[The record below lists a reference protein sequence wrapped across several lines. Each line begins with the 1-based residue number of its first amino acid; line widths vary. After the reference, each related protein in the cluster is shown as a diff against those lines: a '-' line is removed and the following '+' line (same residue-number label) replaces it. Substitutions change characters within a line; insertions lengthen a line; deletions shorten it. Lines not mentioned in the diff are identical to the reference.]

1 MRGSAVPVAPLA
13 LRLDK
18 HLRRVG
24 EIEPMRAMGRVSRIV
39 GLVVEGRA
47 PGATVGSLCR
57 IIPEQP
63 GAPDVFAEVIG
74 FRDNQAL
81 LMPLGTLL
89 GVGLSSR
96 ICLERRSIGVAVGP
110 ALLGRVI
117 DALGRPMDGG
127 GPILAGEEAPLNPEP
142 LNPLRRSR
150 IHEVLDLGVRPL
162 NALTTCGRGQRLGIF
177 AGSGVGKSTLLGM
190 IAHHA
195 RADVNVIALI
205 GERGREVG
213 EFVEKILGPE
223 GLARSVVVAATSDES
238 PLVRRRGAFVATA
251 IAEYF
256 RRRGADVLL
265 LMDSVTRLAAAQ
277 REIGMAAG
285 EPPAARGYTPSVFAM
300 VPQLLERAGS
310 VRGEGSITGLYTVLV
325 DGDDMN
331 DPIADTVRSI
341 LDGHV
346 VLSRDIAA
354 QGRFPAIDVLN
365 SVSRTMTDL
374 ARPKHLDEARKLRQ
388 LLATYQ
394 RAEDLIRI
402 GGYVR
407 GSDPRVDEAIQ
418 RIDAIHEFLGQR
430 PNQPVP
436 FDRSIAE
443 LGAALGVPD
452 DD

>member
-1 MRGSAVPVAPLA
+1 MTPRASSYASVS
-13 LRLDK
+13 LRLDRYLK
-18 HLRRVG
+18 HVA
-24 EIEPMRAMGRVSRIV
+24 EIEPLRPMGHVTRVV

-47 PGATVGSLCR
+47 PGSTVGSLCR

-63 GAPDVFAEVIG
+63 GPDVFAEVVG
-74 FRDNQAL
+74 FRDDRAL
-81 LMPLGTLL
+81 LMPLGSLL
-89 GVGLSSR
+89 GVGPGSR
-96 ICLERRSIGVAVGP
+96 ICLERRSIGVSVGA
-110 ALLGRVI
+110 ALLGRVV
-117 DALGRPMDGG
+117 DALGRPMDD
-127 GPILAGEEAPLNPEP
+127 GPPLLLSDEAPLSPEP
-142 LNPLRRSR
+142 MNPMRRSR
-150 IHEVLDLGVRPL
+150 IVEPLDLGVRSL
-162 NALTTCGRGQRLGIF
+162 NALTTCGRGQRMGIF

-195 RADVNVIALI
+195 RADVNVIGLI

-213 EFVEKILGPE
+213 DFVEKILGPD

-238 PLVRRRGAFVATA
+238 PLLRRRGAFAATA

-300 VPQLLERAGS
+300 IPQLLERAGS

-325 DGDDMN
+325 DGDDLN
-331 DPIADTVRSI
+331 DPVADTVRSI

-346 VLSRDIAA
+346 VLSREIAG
-354 QGRFPAIDVLN
+354 QGRFPAVDVLA
-365 SVSRTMTDL
+365 SVSRSINDL
-374 ARPKHLDEARKLRQ
+374 IPPGHLALTRKLRQ

-402 GGYVR
+402 GGYVK
-407 GSDPRVDEAIQ
+407 GSDPRVDEAIE
-418 RIDAIHEFLGQR
+418 RIDAIHAFLAQA
-430 PNQPVP
+430 PNEPVNMERAVH
-436 FDRSIAE
+436 DLATAV
-443 LGAALGVPD
+443 GATGSN
-452 DD
+452 

>member
-1 MRGSAVPVAPLA
+1 M
-13 LRLDK
+13 RLDRYLK
-18 HLRRVG
+18 RVG
-24 EIEPMRAMGRVSRIV
+24 EIEPLRPMGHVTRIV
-39 GLVVEGRA
+39 GLIVEGRA
-47 PGATVGSLCR
+47 PGSTVGSLCR
-57 IIPEQP
+57 ILPEQ
-63 GAPDVFAEVIG
+63 GGPDVFAEVVG
-74 FRDNQAL
+74 FRDDHAL
-81 LMPLGTLL
+81 LMPLGSLM
-89 GVGLSSR
+89 GVGLGSR
-96 ICLERRSIGVAVGP
+96 ICVERRAIGVAVGP

-117 DALGRPMDGG
+117 DALGRPMDD
-127 GPILAGEEAPLNPEP
+127 GPPLTLPDEAALNPEP
-142 LNPLRRSR
+142 LNPMRRSR
-150 IHEVLDLGVRPL
+150 IHEPLDLGVRSL
-162 NALTTCGRGQRLGIF
+162 NALTTCGRGQRMGIF

-213 EFVEKILGPE
+213 EFVEKILGPD

-238 PLVRRRGAFVATA
+238 PLVRRRGAFAATA

-300 VPQLLERAGS
+300 IPQMLERAGS

-325 DGDDMN
+325 DGDDLN

-346 VLSRDIAA
+346 VLSREIAG
-354 QGRFPAIDVLN
+354 QGRFPAVDVLA
-365 SVSRTMTDL
+365 SVSRTIVDL
-374 ARPKHLDEARKLRQ
+374 VGPTHLTLARKLRGM
-388 LLATYQ
+388 LATYQ

-402 GGYVR
+402 GGYVK
-407 GSDPRVDEAIQ
+407 GSDPRVDEAIE
-418 RIDAIHEFLGQR
+418 RIDAIHAFLSQSHDES
-430 PNQPVP
+430 V
-436 FDRSIAE
+436 DLERSVQQM
-443 LGAALGVPD
+443 ALAVGSTGSV
-452 DD
+452 